1 MTFSIPGMITTL
13 KKNKNENYVESP
25 IDLKALYDKD
35 KAIIESRKMRKEQ
48 IAAMENWDKGRNR
61 EEETKNMFLSQYTN
75 RIKVGT
81 IEAASKTIA
90 DRVLSE
96 TFANIYVKALPLDKE
111 FVTEN
116 IDHLK
121 DFAYMYIRKLGGMD
135 YLKKRVTE
143 AKSPFLDK
151 LYRVCLE
158 QSNKMSR
165 SRAKKV
171 MSQNSTDMLHEIIE
185 KPCTDEENKQ
195 ILKNIDTLG
204 ADELAELVKQ
214 KIINVVKDE
223 KMREREEREF
233 RTVIKNDL
241 LDTSPGSP
249 VENEISGKEELPDTG
264 DRVEDMSNDDMKSTP
279 DDAAKPDTSVKKNPG
294 GSGFNPDKIQ
304 KKEKQDMV
312 DKEEKKVDKKAK
324 DIEQDADVND
334 TDDELKDKKKD
345 KKGKDLTK
353 EGAILVNQNLTLE
366 QILESYN
373 PVDRT
378 LTRNEDKMP
387 KSFLF
392 SIASSVMKN
401 MITDVSVTESK
412 SVEMKNNPRYKA
424 VMENPLNLD
433 VFATYLQNG
442 DDSINTLEQAPIS
455 EPNVIGSDKIDTG
468 AIITESVIQYGLL
481 ETAYTMKLINVTPAM
496 VKEQADY
503 LMSI

>member
-1 MTFSIPGMITTL
+1 MAFTIPGMITSL
-13 KKNKNENYVESP
+13 KRNKNENYVENS

-35 KAIIESRKMRKEQ
+35 KAILESRKMRQ
-48 IAAMENWDKGRNR
+48 DHIAAMESWERGRDR
-61 EEETKNMFLSQYTN
+61 EEETKNMFLNQYSN
-75 RIKVGT
+75 QIKIGV
-81 IEAASKTIA
+81 IEAASRSIA
-90 DRVLSE
+90 DKVLSE
-96 TFANIYVKALPLDKE
+96 TFANIYVKSLPLDKE

-135 YLKKRVTE
+135 YLRKRVTE

-158 QSNKMSR
+158 QSNKMSI

-171 MSQNSTDMLHEIIE
+171 MSQNSTDLLHEITE
-185 KPCTDEENKQ
+185 KPYTDEENKQ

-223 KMREREEREF
+223 KMREKEEREF

-241 LDTSPGSP
+241 LDTSPGVP
-249 VENEISGKEELPDTG
+249 VENEIGSKNSELPDTG
-264 DRVEDMSNDDMKSTP
+264 DKVEDLSKKDMASAP
-279 DDAAKPDTSVKKNPG
+279 DDAAEPDKTVKKNPS
-294 GSGFNPDKIQ
+294 GSGFNPDKMQ
-304 KKEKQDMV
+304 KKDKQDTV
-312 DKEEKKVDKKAK
+312 NKEEKKVDKKAK

-334 TDDELKDKKKD
+334 TDDELKGKKKD

-353 EGAILVNQNLTLE
+353 ESAILVNQNLTLE

-373 PVDRT
+373 PVDGY
-378 LTRNEDKMP
+378 LTRDKDKLP

-392 SIASSVMKN
+392 SIVNSVIKN
-401 MITDVSVTESK
+401 MVTDVSVTESK
-412 SVEMKNNPRYKA
+412 TVDIKNKKYKA

-455 EPNVIGSDKIDTG
+455 EPNVIGTDKIDTG
-468 AIITESVIQYGLL
+468 SILTEAVIQYGLL
-481 ETAYTMKLINVTPAM
+481 ETAYTMKLINVTPSM

-503 LMSI
+503 LMAI